1 MKKNF
6 LFILPIVIA
15 MISCT
20 KPIPADLASTS
31 LIPLPVEIKATG
43 SSFEINNSTIIYIDE
58 KSEELLKTGQVLIE
72 NIQLTTGIQLT
83 LKPIKTLPKNGIAL
97 VIKNSDASKSNEGYQ
112 MNVTEKSIRITANN
126 PAGTFMGSQT
136 LLQSITQVGTENK
149 TWIVATGTINDYP
162 QYAYRG
168 AMLDVSRHFFGINT
182 VKRFIDQMA
191 IFKLNKLHLHLSD
204 DQGWRIEI
212 KSWPKLTTV
221 GGSSQVGGEDGGF
234 YTQEEYKEIIRY
246 AKERF
251 ITVIPEIDMPG
262 HTNAAYVAY
271 PELNG
276 TNKKAEPY
284 IGTGVGFSTLATR
297 NEKTYAF
304 IDDVIKELASIT
316 EGEYLHIGGDESHV
330 TKKDDYVYFINRVRK
345 IVKKYNKKMI
355 GWDEV
360 AHADIEEGDVVQYW
374 SKGENALLGKQK
386 SAKILMSPAKVAY
399 LDMQYDSTTHIGLHW
414 MGYIEVYKAYNWDP
428 ATLEEGISK
437 EDILGVESP
446 LWTETVVTED
456 DIDYLIFPRLIG
468 HAEIGWTPA
477 EKRNWDEYKVRLADK
492 EGLLNT
498 LGIKFYKS
506 SLIPWKQSNTVK
518 N

>member
-1 MKKNF
+1 MKNI
-6 LFILPIVIA
+6 LFILPIILA
-15 MISCT
+15 MVSCK
-20 KPIPADLASTS
+20 KPIPADLSSVS
-31 LIPLPVEIKATG
+31 LIPLPVEVNATG
-43 SSFEINNSTIIYIDE
+43 SSFEIDESTIIYVDE
-58 KSEELLKTGQVLIE
+58 KSKELTNVAQILIDNTKLLTGV
-72 NIQLTTGIQLT
+72 QLTVKTVN
-83 LKPIKTLPKNGIAL
+83 TLPKDGIIL
-97 VIKNSDASKSNEGYQ
+97 KLNHSDNTKGNEGYQ
-112 MNVTEKSIRITANN
+112 LNVSEKSIQISANK
-126 PAGTFMGSQT
+126 PAGVFMGIQT
-136 LLQSITQVGTENK
+136 LLQSYSQAGIEK
-149 TWIVATGTINDYP
+149 KSWIVASGTINDYP
-162 QYAYRG
+162 QYTYRG
-168 AMLDVSRHFFGINT
+168 AMLDVSRHFFGVKT

-191 IFKLNKLHLHLSD
+191 FFKLNTLHLHLSD

-212 KSWPKLTTV
+212 KSWPKLTTI
-221 GGSSQVGGEDGGF
+221 GGSKQVGGGKGGYF
-234 YTQEEYKEIIRY
+234 TQDDYKEIINY

-276 TNKKAEPY
+276 TGKKADFY
-284 IGTGVGFSTLATR
+284 TGTDVGFSTFDTR
-297 NEKTYAF
+297 NENTYKF
-304 IDDVIKELASIT
+304 IDDVIRELASIT
-316 EGEYLHIGGDESHV
+316 EGEYIHIGGDESHV
-330 TKKDDYVYFINRVRK
+330 TKKDDYIYFINRVRK

-374 SKGENALLGKQK
+374 AKGENAILGKQK

-414 MGYIEVYKAYNWDP
+414 MGYIEVDKAYNWDP

-477 EKRNWDEYKVRLADK
+477 EKRNWDDYKVRLANK
-492 EGLLNT
+492 EYLLNT
-498 LGIKFYKS
+498 LGIKFYRS
-506 SLIPWKQSNTVK
+506 SLIPWK
-518 N
+518 